1 MTGSPEFDPRVRCIP
16 SGMPSMMNM
25 FYGMELMQS
34 KDKITMYGE
43 MNDMYRRIFLDGR
56 QPSRKVLNDPTY
68 AGYSTGHWEGN
79 TLVVDTV
86 ALRDD
91 SLIEDFVAFSPHSDK
106 MTVHERI
113 RLIEPGVLEDRMTVT
128 DAEAFLEPFE
138 MVRTYRKA
146 SLPSDELREFACAEG
161 LAKVK

>member
-1 MTGSPEFDPRVRCIP
+1 
-16 SGMPSMMNM
+16 MPTMMNM
-25 FYGMELMQS
+25 FYGMEIMQS
-34 KDKITMYGE
+34 RDKIAIYSE

-68 AGYSTGHWEGN
+68 AGYSTGQWEAD
-79 TLVVDTV
+79 TLIVETV

-91 SLIEDFVAFSPHSDK
+91 SLIEDFVSFSPHSEK

-113 RLIEPGVLEDRMTVT
+113 RLVEPGLLEDRIRVT
-128 DAEAFLEPFE
+128 DADAFLEAFD

-146 SLPSDELREFACAEG
+146 SPPNDELREAACAEG